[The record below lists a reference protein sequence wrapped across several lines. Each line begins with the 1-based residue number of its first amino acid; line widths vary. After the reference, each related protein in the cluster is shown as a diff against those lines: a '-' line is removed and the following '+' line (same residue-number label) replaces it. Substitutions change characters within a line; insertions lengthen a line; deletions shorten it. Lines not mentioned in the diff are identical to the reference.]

1 MSYLAV
7 SWYIKQTYGDGKIKY
22 QLKSDVDNV
31 DYGLDFLG
39 LSTPIIMMIII
50 LLKPLY
56 KIIKK
61 MILNLNI
68 LMQVVN
74 KK

>member
-31 DYGLDFLG
+31 DYGLDFLE

-50 LLKPLY
+50 LLKPLFGIT
-56 KIIKK
+56 KQ
-61 MILNLNI
+61 MILKLVNLKR
-68 LMQVVN
+68 L
-74 KK
+74 K

>member
-7 SWYIKQTYGDGKIKY
+7 SWCIKQTYGDGKIKY

-31 DYGLDFLG
+31 DYGLDFLE

-56 KIIKK
+56 EIIKK
-61 MILNLNI
+61 MILKLVNLKR
-68 LMQVVN
+68 L
-74 KK
+74 K